1 MPVTVPNADAPL
13 YAFRWGP
20 SGRDTELARAISDL
34 TTGGYL
40 GTTRELLAGL
50 RGETDFDRRA
60 YCTSVL
66 AARIVQK
73 RLHCD
78 QQWVVDEPRNPDA
91 RLLRARALVVR
102 AVHAARARSETAFE
116 MSATAAEACRC
127 AAQTATDDPT
137 PWVTLLALGEANP
150 LLPELRTDESA
161 PDGMSVLGP
170 WALFEQITK
179 RDPHNREAAHRLIPR
194 CFAPTSES
202 EWTPE
207 TAAADEQLLDDAV
220 ARAQV
225 AVWAADG
232 APANSPLKLLR
243 LMYSPERD
251 PFPNPAERVRQEY
264 FMADQS
270 RGVSDTY
277 KERRRDAL
285 AERWRLALLSGA
297 IKLAHA
303 WFADGREP
311 PYMPLAD
318 ISVLAEFLYRLR
330 EREAAGL
337 VLTWMFPHA
346 TVDPWRREGNPGE
359 VLTRVLLECNVH
371 PLRLLR

>member
-1 MPVTVPNADAPL
+1 MATAAPADAPL

-20 SGRDTELARAISDL
+20 SGRDTELSRSISDL

-50 RGETDFDRRA
+50 RGEADFDRRA

-78 QQWVVDEPRNPDA
+78 QQWVADEPKNPDA

-102 AVHAARARSETAFE
+102 AIHAARARSE
-116 MSATAAEACRC
+116 SASAHAAAAAEACRC
-127 AAQTATDDPT
+127 AAQVATDDPT

-150 LLPELRTDESA
+150 LLPELRTDEPA

-170 WALFEQITK
+170 WAVFGEITK
-179 RDPHNREAAHRLIPR
+179 RDPYNREAVHRLIPR
-194 CFAPTSES
+194 CFAPTPES

-207 TAAADEQLLDDAV
+207 TAAADEQMLDDAA

-243 LMYSPERD
+243 LMHSPERD
-251 PFPNPAERVRQEY
+251 PFPNPAERVRQDY
-264 FMADQS
+264 FANDQS
-270 RGVSDTY
+270 RGGGEKY
-277 KERRRDAL
+277 RERRRDEL
-285 AERWRLALLSGA
+285 AQRWRLALLSGA

-303 WFADGREP
+303 WFADGRQP

-318 ISVLAEFLYRLR
+318 LSFLAEFLYRQR

-337 VLTWMFPHA
+337 VLTWMYPHA
-346 TVDPWRREGNPGE
+346 TADPWRREGDPGE

-371 PLRLLR
+371 PRRLPR